1 MEHAIQTNALV
12 ELCYSRLKHTARRE
26 LRRWPG
32 AANPQTTELVH
43 SAYLRLA
50 TDHRWSSVEDFMA
63 AAANCVRQVL
73 VDEARA
79 RTALKRGGKQAALSL
94 DALGDVGVDEDAELV
109 ELDEALSQLD
119 SLEPRL
125 ARVVEC
131 RFFAGFSNAET
142 AQILGLTE
150 RTIRRDW
157 IKARAWLRVV
167 LNESGSAAAADSEAL
182 PAGQ

>member
-1 MEHAIQTNALV
+1 VDQPIRTETLV
-12 ELCYSRLKHTARRE
+12 SLCYSRLKHTARRE

-32 AANPQTTELVH
+32 VLNPQTTELVH

-50 TDHRWSSVEDFMA
+50 SDHQWRTVEDFMA

-79 RTALKRGGKQAALSL
+79 RTAMKRGGRSQALSL
-94 DALGDVGVDEDAELV
+94 DAIGDVSSDEDQELV
-109 ELDEALSQLD
+109 ELDQALSQLEALD
-119 SLEPRL
+119 ERL

-142 AQILGLTE
+142 ASILGLTE

-157 IKARAWLRVV
+157 IKARAWLRLV
-167 LNESGSAAAADSEAL
+167 LNESATPDVVAA
-182 PAGQ
+182 G